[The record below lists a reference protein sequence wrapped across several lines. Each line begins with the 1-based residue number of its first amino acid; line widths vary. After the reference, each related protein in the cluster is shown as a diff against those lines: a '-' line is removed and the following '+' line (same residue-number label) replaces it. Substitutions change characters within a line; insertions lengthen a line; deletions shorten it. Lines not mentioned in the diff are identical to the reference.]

1 MHENDANTAVS
12 AWGRVARMDETT
24 KAPLLTPATV
34 GLLLL
39 PPLLW
44 AGNAVL
50 GRMVADIVPPIT
62 LNFFRWVLA
71 SLLLMPW
78 AWRVLLPSSPMWSHW
93 RRYTVLGL
101 LGVGCYNSFQYLAL
115 QTSTPINVT
124 LVGSSVP
131 VFILAIGAVWFK
143 QRITRRQV
151 LGAILSIA
159 GVMCVLGRGDWQTL
173 MQLQPVIG
181 DVYILIAVLCW
192 ATYSWLLSLPNDPPE
207 IRRDWTHFLMAQMV
221 FGLLW
226 SGLFTALEWH
236 YSVNPQIDWGWPL
249 ASALLYVALGPA
261 LLAYRSWGI
270 GIQRV
275 GPNIAGFFANLTPLF
290 AAIMSTLLLG
300 DAPHFYHAVAFVLIA
315 GGILVSSR

>member
-1 MHENDANTAVS
+1 
-12 AWGRVARMDETT
+12 
-24 KAPLLTPATV
+24 
-34 GLLLL
+34 
-39 PPLLW
+39 
-44 AGNAVL
+44 
-50 GRMVADIVPPIT
+50 
-62 LNFFRWVLA
+62 
-71 SLLLMPW
+71 
-78 AWRVLLPSSPMWSHW
+78 
-93 RRYTVLGL
+93 
-101 LGVGCYNSFQYLAL
+101 
-115 QTSTPINVT
+115 
-124 LVGSSVP
+124 
-131 VFILAIGAVWFK
+131 
-143 QRITRRQV
+143 
-151 LGAILSIA
+151 
-159 GVMCVLGRGDWQTL
+159 MCVLGRGDWQTL

-275 GPNIAGFFANLTPLF
+275 GPNIAGFFSNLTPLF
-290 AAIMSTLLLG
+290 AAIMSSVFLG
-300 DAPHFYHAVAFVLIA
+300 DLPKVYHALAFGLIV
-315 GGILVSSR
+315 GGIVVSSRRSG

>member
-1 MHENDANTAVS
+1 MNDI
-12 AWGRVARMDETT
+12 T

-39 PPLLW
+39 PPLVW

-50 GRMVADIVPPIT
+50 GRLVADMVPPIT
-62 LNFFRWVLA
+62 LNFFRWLLA

-78 AWRVLLPSSPMWSHW
+78 AWRVLLPSSPLWSHW
-93 RRYTVLGL
+93 KRYTVLSL

-115 QTSTPINVT
+115 HTSTPINVT

-131 VFILAIGAVWFK
+131 VFMLAIGAVWFQ

-159 GVMCVLGRGDWQTL
+159 GVMCVLGRGNWQTL

-181 DVYILIAVLCW
+181 DVYVLIAVLCW
-192 ATYSWLLSLPNDPPE
+192 ATYSWLLSLPNDPVE
-207 IRRDWTHFLMAQMV
+207 IRRNWAHFLMAQMV

-275 GPNIAGFFANLTPLF
+275 GPNVAGFFANLTPLF

-300 DAPHFYHAVAFVLIA
+300 DAPHLYHAVAFVLIA
-315 GGILVSSR
+315 GGIVVSSR